1 MTDPNRV
8 PPRRGVRRASALV
21 GLAAVLLLGPVL
33 AGCSS
38 DGGSSATTASTGAE
52 SAVTAAAV
60 VVPASAT
67 VIDVR
72 TPEEFAEGHLDGAV
86 NLDVQSGRFEA
97 ELAALDPEGEYFVY
111 CRSGNRS
118 AAAAATMAEAGFTD
132 VTDLGGLQDAADATG
147 IEIVS

>member
-1 MTDPNRV
+1 MTELSRV
-8 PPRRGVRRASALV
+8 PTHHVVRRASALLV
-21 GLAAVLLLGPVL
+21 LGAVLVLGPVL

-38 DGGSSATTASTGAE
+38 DGGSTSATSSTGAE
-52 SAVTAAAV
+52 GAGTASV

-86 NLDVQSGRFEA
+86 NLDVQSGRFDA
-97 ELAALDPEGEYFVY
+97 ELAALDPEGQYFVY

>member
-8 PPRRGVRRASALV
+8 PPHRSVRRASALV

-52 SAVTAAAV
+52 SDATAVV

-86 NLDVQSGRFEA
+86 NLDVQSGRFDA
-97 ELAALDPEGEYFVY
+97 ELAALDPDGEYFVY

>member
-8 PPRRGVRRASALV
+8 PLRRSVRRASALV
-21 GLAAVLLLGPVL
+21 GLGAALLLGAGL

-38 DGGSSATTASTGAE
+38 DGGASATTPSTGAQSE
-52 SAVTAAAV
+52 ATAAV

-86 NLDVQSGRFEA
+86 NLDVQSGRFDT

-147 IEIVS
+147 IEIVP

>member
-1 MTDPNRV
+1 M
-8 PPRRGVRRASALV
+8 
-21 GLAAVLLLGPVL
+21 
-33 AGCSS
+33 
-38 DGGSSATTASTGAE
+38 
-52 SAVTAAAV
+52 
-60 VVPASAT
+60 
-67 VIDVR
+67 IDVR

-86 NLDVQSGRFEA
+86 NLDVQSGRFDA